1 MFWRD
6 TLWVA
11 AIGAALAAVLAV
23 GAARR
28 HRGVMAIGAFAT
40 GFGPWGFAYILG
52 APYLAFAAY
61 LLWRANRL
69 DNSV

>member
-1 MFWRD
+1 
-6 TLWVA
+6 
-11 AIGAALAAVLAV
+11 VLAV